1 MEELIL
7 EHSDMPMDEL
17 QHWGIKGMKWGVRR
31 YQNKDG
37 SLTPAGEKRYNQE
50 MEKVEKQKAKLA
62 EKQRIQQN
70 KQETKAKYKQLKD
83 EKAALKAQKKALKDG
98 PEETDEQKRERL
110 LKSTDAKE
118 IYENK
123 HLLTY
128 NELMERANRLDVEAR
143 IKGKIVEEKSKTG
156 LEYMDNAANAI
167 GKATNLYKKVDDA
180 YKTVTES
187 AIGKVVAK
195 QLGIEPPKKKFN
207 PDEFV
212 KNLAFKTDSEV
223 KSFKDRLMNE
233 RVAKDEMRKRKE
245 ADDAESAAKK
255 AEADAAKTR
264 AEAQKQVDDYVNSGY
279 KDDKVSSSQYSKQGK
294 DVVDNV
300 YTSKTLL
307 LTGPT
312 QSTELSTYKQVGEKY
327 VQELYG
333 KNGEFIT
340 YIDPLRHS
348 DNELQ
353 HWGIK
358 GMKWGVRRYQ
368 NKDGSLTDAGKARL
382 IDKEIAR
389 SNKAADGWDENAHIE
404 SLASQAKM
412 QSFVNRY
419 VAEKMAGV
427 KLSDVKTKDD
437 IRKLTDKYVKEGY
450 ENYNGIHL
458 RKKEISPKERDR
470 KIAEINAKY
479 KAKID
484 EAYRKGTPDID
495 IELIELER
503 MEELDKYE

>member
-7 EHSDMPMDEL
+7 EHSDMPLDEL

-37 SLTPAGEKRYNQE
+37 SLTPEGEKRYNQQ
-50 MEKVEKQKAKLA
+50 MEKIEAKKAKLA

-123 HLLTY
+123 HLLSY

-143 IKGKIVEEKSKTG
+143 IKGKIVEEKAKTG

-195 QLGIEPPKKKFN
+195 QLGIEPPKK
-207 PDEFV
+207 EF
-212 KNLAFKTDSEV
+212 NLAEV
-223 KSFKDRLMNE
+223 WKNRNKLTTKELQDASQRVESMNKIDVRLKAE
-233 RVAKDEMRKRKE
+233 KKAADEASSASAKKQRDMDDYNDFIRKE
-245 ADDAESAAKK
+245 TERR
-255 AEADAAKTR
+255 E
-264 AEAQKQVDDYVNSGY
+264 
-279 KDDKVSSSQYSKQGK
+279 SSQTSSYYSKKGE
-294 DVVDNV
+294 DIVDNV
-300 YTSKTLL
+300 WRKSDKQLL

-340 YIDPLRHS
+340 YIDPL
-348 DNELQ
+348 
-353 HWGIK
+353 K
-358 GMKWGVRRYQ
+358 
-368 NKDGSLTDAGKARL
+368 
-382 IDKEIAR
+382 R
-389 SNKAADGWDENAHIE
+389 SGN
-404 SLASQAKM
+404 
-412 QSFVNRY
+412 
-419 VAEKMAGV
+419 
-427 KLSDVKTKDD
+427 
-437 IRKLTDKYVKEGY
+437 
-450 ENYNGIHL
+450 
-458 RKKEISPKERDR
+458 
-470 KIAEINAKY
+470 
-479 KAKID
+479 
-484 EAYRKGTPDID
+484 
-495 IELIELER
+495 
-503 MEELDKYE
+503 

>member
-1 MEELIL
+1 
-7 EHSDMPMDEL
+7 MPMNEL

-195 QLGIEPPKKKFN
+195 QLGIEPPKKKFDA
-207 PDEFV
+207 DEFM
-212 KNLAFKTDSEV
+212 KNLAYKSDAEV
-223 KSFKDRLMNE
+223 KSFKERLSNE
-233 RVAKDEMRKRKE
+233 RVAKEEMKKRKD
-245 ADDAESAAKK
+245 ASDAENLAKAKK
-255 AEADAAKTR
+255 M
-264 AEAQKQVDDYVNSGY
+264 VDDYNSKLY
-279 KDDKVSSSQYSKQGK
+279 DDIKPNYRDDTSYGAKGADIPDRKQYVDSDSTNPARFSNVTYYPTVAKSSTSLANISVKSEEYASNAYRGEKVVGEVIGKGTSSSNRPKETTYYDDNPQWREVNPSSPESTAL
-294 DVVDNV
+294 VV
-300 YTSKTLL
+300 S
-307 LTGPT
+307 GR
-312 QSTELSTYKQVGEKY
+312 ST
-327 VQELYG
+327 
-333 KNGEFIT
+333 
-340 YIDPLRHS
+340 
-348 DNELQ
+348 
-353 HWGIK
+353 
-358 GMKWGVRRYQ
+358 
-368 NKDGSLTDAGKARL
+368 
-382 IDKEIAR
+382 
-389 SNKAADGWDENAHIE
+389 
-404 SLASQAKM
+404 
-412 QSFVNRY
+412 VNR
-419 VAEKMAGV
+419 VLG
-427 KLSDVKTKDD
+427 
-437 IRKLTDKYVKEGY
+437 
-450 ENYNGIHL
+450 
-458 RKKEISPKERDR
+458 
-470 KIAEINAKY
+470 
-479 KAKID
+479 
-484 EAYRKGTPDID
+484 
-495 IELIELER
+495 LIE
-503 MEELDKYE
+503 DKR

>member
-7 EHSDMPMDEL
+7 EHGDMPLDEL

-50 MEKVEKQKAKLA
+50 MEKVEKQKAKLV

-70 KQETKAKYKQLKD
+70 KQETKAKYQKLKD

-195 QLGIEPPKKKFN
+195 QLGIEPPKK
-207 PDEFV
+207 EFSLTDV
-212 KNLAFKTDSEV
+212 WKNRNKLTTKELQDASQRVEAMNKIDS
-223 KSFKDRLMNE
+223 RL
-233 RVAKDEMRKRKE
+233 K
-245 ADDAESAAKK
+245 AEKK
-255 AEADAAKTR
+255 AADEAAEAATTKDNGEKIK

-279 KDDKVSSSQYSKQGK
+279 KDDRVTSSQYNKQGK
-294 DVVDNV
+294 DVVENM
-300 YTSKTLL
+300 YSSKQLL

-312 QSTELSTYKQVGEKY
+312 QSTELSTYRQVGEKY

-340 YIDPLRHS
+340 YIDP
-348 DNELQ
+348 
-353 HWGIK
+353 
-358 GMKWGVRRYQ
+358 
-368 NKDGSLTDAGKARL
+368 
-382 IDKEIAR
+382 
-389 SNKAADGWDENAHIE
+389 
-404 SLASQAKM
+404 
-412 QSFVNRY
+412 
-419 VAEKMAGV
+419 
-427 KLSDVKTKDD
+427 
-437 IRKLTDKYVKEGY
+437 
-450 ENYNGIHL
+450 
-458 RKKEISPKERDR
+458 RDR
-470 KIAEINAKY
+470 
-479 KAKID
+479 
-484 EAYRKGTPDID
+484 
-495 IELIELER
+495 
-503 MEELDKYE
+503 